1 MTSAHDVNGP
11 LSPEQAVAAERAIQR
26 CILNYCR
33 GIDRCDPELV
43 ASSFFEDGTVDYGS
57 FKGLGS
63 VFAKNATTSLRNNAV
78 ATKHF
83 PAAPVIDFTSATT
96 AESETQVLAWHRCS
110 NEGGEYLEN
119 FAGRY
124 FDQLELRDGEWRIAH
139 RTLTHDWDAKF
150 MVEPAFTP
158 GRFNPSP
165 RN

>member
-1 MTSAHDVNGP
+1 MTTASELNGP
-11 LSPEQAVAAERAIQR
+11 LTPAEAVEAERAMRR

-33 GIDRCDPELV
+33 GIDRCDAGLV
-43 ASSFFEDGTVDYGS
+43 ASAFHADGTVDYGS
-57 FKGLGS
+57 TKGLGS
-63 VFAKNATTSLRNNAV
+63 DFAKNATTSLRAYAI

-83 PAAPVIDFTSATT
+83 PSDSIFEFTSRTT

-110 NEGGEYLEN
+110 NDGGEYLEN

-124 FDQLELRDGEWRIAH
+124 FDTFELRDGDWRISH
-139 RTLTHDWDAKF
+139 RRLTHDWDAKF

-158 GRFNPSP
+158 GRFVPSP